1 VTAAALRRLL
11 RHRPVRVTALLVG
24 AWLAYQAATAWTGA
38 AKLRAAGLAPV
49 ERRVHVELVL
59 GFAPEPFHVAIFQDA
74 GRLIRVDGS
83 RVFLMDVPPEHLRDL
98 AARYWVKA
106 VRPWSGV

>member
-1 VTAAALRRLL
+1 VTAAPLPRLL
-11 RHRPVRVTALLVG
+11 RQRPVQVTALLVA
-24 AWLAYQAATAWTGA
+24 AWLAYQAATAWTGS
-38 AKLRAAGLAPV
+38 AKLRAAGLAGV

-74 GRLIRVDGS
+74 GRLIRVDGP
-83 RVFLMDVPPEHLRDL
+83 RVFLMDVPPQRLRDL
-98 AARYWVKA
+98 AVRYWVKA